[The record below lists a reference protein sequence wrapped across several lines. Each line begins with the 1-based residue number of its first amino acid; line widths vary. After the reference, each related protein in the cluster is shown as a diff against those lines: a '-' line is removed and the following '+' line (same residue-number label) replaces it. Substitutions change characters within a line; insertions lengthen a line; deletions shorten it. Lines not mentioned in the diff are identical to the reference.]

1 MTIAPERSLGDLL
14 NSLTRRLKAHSE
26 TPALDA
32 QTLLVHILQRPRAW
46 ILAHPEARL
55 EPAQVAALAAAV
67 QRLEAG
73 EPLPYVLG
81 EWEFFCLTF
90 EVTPDVLIPRPETEL
105 LVERALAWLQKRA
118 ERDRVADVG
127 AGSGCIGISLAVHAP
142 HVRVL
147 ATDLSLAALRVVRRN
162 AARHGVTEHVWPVC
176 GDLLAPCRAVFD
188 LIVANLPYIPRKTLR
203 RLAVYE
209 REPAL
214 ALDGGSD
221 GLESIRRLLEQAPAR
236 LAPGGLLLLE
246 IEASQGARVRALA
259 AQAFPDAE
267 ISIHPDPAGHD
278 RILEVHLRAR

>member
-1 MTIAPERSLGDLL
+1 MDAPDTIGAWLKV
-14 NSLTRRLKAHSE
+14 LTDCLKKSSE

-32 QTLLVHILQRPRAW
+32 QTLLAHILQRPRPW
-46 ILAHPEARL
+46 LLAHPETTL
-55 EPAQVAALAAAV
+55 SPAQAADLTKAL
-67 QRLEAG
+67 QRLQEGQA
-73 EPLPYVLG
+73 LPYILG

-105 LVERALAWLQKRA
+105 LVEQALAWLQEGP
-118 ERDRVADVG
+118 ERERVADVG

-162 AARHGVTEHVWPVC
+162 AARHGVTERVWPVC
-176 GDLLAPCRAVFD
+176 GDLLTPCRAVFD

-246 IEASQGARVRALA
+246 IEASQGARVRSLA
-259 AQAFPDAE
+259 AQVFPEAE
-267 ISIHPDPAGHD
+267 ISIHPDLAGRD
-278 RILEVHLRAR
+278 RILEVRLRPR